1 MDQYLLCHPYATHK
15 HRQTHFEGHDKLKSE
30 ALHFMQYLNFLIFVH
45 DCGVIDLRE
54 FRHSEV
60 LVLNFSV

>member
-15 HRQTHFEGHDKLKSE
+15 HRQTHFEGHDKLI
-30 ALHFMQYLNFLIFVH
+30 QYLNFLIFVH

-54 FRHSEV
+54 FRHGEV